1 MLLLKARV
9 YPKGNSHSRLLTSL
23 IPQRAR
29 RPPLSSDLRHGRL
42 MDHAHPRKRHN
53 RYNVYDDEFS
63 RILYHNHKSIAST
76 RQQQASWKYDARIF
90 RYQFQ
95 PCQPFAAAESI
106 AEGVDI
112 VLVSQAYNKPGKRPE
127 ILYLPSQFK
136 WIYGSTYLRTQRGE
150 VLGAHTDQVELWTH
164 ISTKQFLDAINL
176 KVSGMCCLLPK

>member
-1 MLLLKARV
+1 MKARV

-90 RYQFQ
+90 RHQLQ
-95 PCQPFAAAESI
+95 PCQPFAAAKSI
-106 AEGVDI
+106 KEGVDFVFVSPAYRNNTTNLENDHRYYI
-112 VLVSQAYNKPGKRPE
+112 CPVKSNGFTGIHAYAHSLVKLWE
-127 ILYLPSQFK
+127 
-136 WIYGSTYLRTQRGE
+136 
-150 VLGAHTDQVELWTH
+150 HTVGQVELSTH
-164 ISTKQFLDAINL
+164 ISTKQVLDAINL
-176 KVSGMCCLLPK
+176 NISGM